1 MEKDSS
7 RLKRRYAVFI
17 ASIVIT
23 LVVSQVIIQYDLR
36 QQNQDAELIN
46 LAGRQRML
54 SQRISKL
61 TIFLYYNQ
69 NIETISSSYSLDT
82 LKNLTSHWVAVHD
95 QLIVLNNNG
104 PQSKVIDSLL
114 TQNTPRVK
122 QVESAV
128 KMILADQQSETV
140 RKAIQQL
147 AEVELPYLLTMER
160 TVDQYQKEAETK
172 LNNLKKVEYI
182 LAAIGI
188 LILILEFAFIFYPTI
203 KRVAAQ
209 NKLLSTLNNQ
219 LQIREKDLQES
230 LVHVQS
236 LKDNLTQSER
246 QYRELVMNASD
257 MIYELNEAGKFSFVN
272 PGVESVTGF
281 SRAELLAMTYAEVIH
296 PDDRGNAIDFYRNQA
311 STFNTNSYQEL
322 RIKTKWGSDVWIG
335 QNVKI
340 QFAGKTAYR
349 VNVVARDITKI
360 KEAELRLYRERLL
373 LRTIIDN
380 IPENIYVKN
389 LQSQKILANKAEYQY
404 MGALTEEEILGKS
417 DLELYPSE
425 SAKLSIAEDKDVF
438 AGASI
443 INIETLNTRKDGSKC
458 WFLISKVPLRDEN
471 QNIIGLVGISVDITE
486 SKLAR
491 EEVDR
496 KEKLYRLVSENS
508 RDVVSLH
515 KLDGTFEYVSPACM
529 DLHGYSPEE
538 MIGRVGTDFMHPD
551 DAQKT
556 QEQVPELL
564 SKMLNH
570 KTLEPL
576 QFRIA
581 TRNRGLV
588 WVENVIKPVFVNGEL
603 TGFQSTVRDISA
615 RKLFEATLQ
624 EAKERAEAATKAK
637 SQFLS
642 MMSHE
647 IRTPINGILGLTN
660 LMLGE
665 NPRED
670 QLQRLNLLKFSGEN
684 LLTIIND
691 VLDFSKAEAGKI
703 ALESVPF
710 NLYEVASNVTKVLSL
725 KAEEKNVSL
734 TLRLDQDLP
743 RYFAGDS
750 VRIGQVLNNLV
761 NNAIKFTE
769 AGSVVIEIK
778 SLRKE
783 NHTHILKFMVSD
795 TGIGIPADK
804 LGSIFES
811 FTQANTDTTRK
822 YGGTGL
828 GLAITKNLV
837 ELMGGEIKV
846 ESKVG
851 AGSTFSF
858 VISMQEAFLDTP
870 SVSNQVSGTK
880 LSLRILVVD
889 DNPVNRE
896 VAAGF
901 LKRWGHSVTLAN
913 NGLEAVE
920 QVKAKKIDLVLMDLQ
935 MPEMDGFQATTVIRQ
950 MPDKYFKEIPILAL
964 TASTSADVQKKVTDN
979 LMNGYLSKPFK
990 PEDFRTTI
998 EQFAP
1003 SENPNTKTS
1012 GSLKSLDLYTEGNNE
1027 LKKQLIVLFKDNLLE
1042 VKLKFFESIEK
1053 NAPELFLNSL
1063 HKCITTLRMI
1073 DSVELTELLDE
1084 LKAYVKRE
1092 QKIPAEHTGR
1102 LTSEIDNVLSVL
1114 DEELL
1119 S

>member
-17 ASIVIT
+17 ASIVLT
-23 LVVSQVIIQYDLR
+23 LVLSQVIIQYDLR

-61 TIFLYYNQ
+61 TLFLYYNQ
-69 NIETISSSYSLDT
+69 NIEAISPSYSLDT
-82 LKNLTSHWVAVHD
+82 LKNLTTHWVAVHD
-95 QLIVLNNNG
+95 QLIVLNKNG
-104 PQSKVIDSLL
+104 AQSAVIDSLL

-147 AEVELPYLLTMER
+147 AEVELPFLLTMER

-209 NKLLSTLNNQ
+209 NKLLSALNDQ
-219 LQIREKDLQES
+219 LQVREKDLKES

-281 SRAELLAMTYAEVIH
+281 SREELLAMTYAEVIH

-311 STFNTNSYQEL
+311 KTFNTNSYQEL
-322 RIKTKWGSDVWIG
+322 RIKTKWGHDVWIG

-624 EAKERAEAATKAK
+624 EAKEKAEAATKAK

-710 NLYEVASNVTKVLSL
+710 NLYEVAGNVTKVLSL

-870 SVSNQVSGTK
+870 PVSNQVSGTK

-913 NGLEAVE
+913 NGIEAVE

-935 MPEMDGFQATTVIRQ
+935 MPEMDGFQATTAIRQ
-950 MPDKYFKEIPILAL
+950 MPDKYFKEIPIIAL

-998 EQFAP
+998 ERFAP

-1012 GSLKSLDLYTEGNNE
+1012 SSLKSLDLYTEGNSE

-1042 VKLKFFESIEK
+1042 VKLKFFEAIEK
-1053 NAPELFLNSL
+1053 NSPELFLNSL

-1073 DSVELTELLDE
+1073 DSVELTKLLDE
-1084 LKAYVKRE
+1084 LKASVKSE
-1092 QKIPAEHTGR
+1092 QKMPVEHAAR
-1102 LTSEIDNVLSVL
+1102 LTSEIDNALSVL

-1119 S
+1119 R